1 MTVPRLRLCRWKAMH
16 LRELHMQPV
25 RLQRG
30 MQEIR
35 FFSEKHRPTRTMIRM
50 MAKYSIHH
58 KNCFSPPDEDEA
70 EDARPPAGPRPST
83 N

>member
-1 MTVPRLRLCRWKAMH
+1 
-16 LRELHMQPV
+16 
-25 RLQRG
+25 
-30 MQEIR
+30 
-35 FFSEKHRPTRTMIRM
+35 MIRM